1 MVQTRAQR
9 HMPLTSQRSPAPA
22 RQARS
27 FVVGIPQEE
36 ASGTQ
41 AAQHPH
47 PGICRYSLSPV
58 ITPWVYLLGSIPVYP

>member
-1 MVQTRAQR
+1 M
-9 HMPLTSQRSPAPA
+9 
-22 RQARS
+22 
-27 FVVGIPQEE
+27 GIPQEE